1 MRLGLRARVV
11 IGIVVVSISFAARAF
26 ANETDNF
33 TCRRQS
39 LQDSMVALD
48 ALVNAKIREAVE
60 RANGRDGKCDA
71 ACLAREL
78 RKRIAANVRNPWTG
92 IPHARLADVLE
103 KDPRFDRCHLKFKE
117 SIYGARPYNQPWLF
131 PFNGRIIFLDDSI
144 RLAGRIVGIDK
155 INHFIREGLEHW
167 RAVHEEGEGIESV
180 MMRERGTQGWQLR
193 MNEQGLRGM
202 TLTGVLSYADLAAS
216 YSGFRFWKDVL
227 SIDSPESFVTYDAD
241 TGRFQQRRDFSFI
254 AYVNDAWDEGI
265 NRSVFH
271 PTLAKQVATALRN
284 VSMDGLISNCQ
295 LLTALPQ
302 AHLYVNPE
310 CFQGAVP
317 ARP

>member
-1 MRLGLRARVV
+1 MRFGPPAGMVM
-11 IGIVVVSISFAARAF
+11 GIVVLSLSVAPAF

-33 TCRRQS
+33 TCRSQPLR
-39 LQDSMVALD
+39 DSVVALD
-48 ALVNAKIREAVE
+48 ALMNAMIRDAVD
-60 RANGRDGKCDA
+60 RANGRDGRCDA
-71 ACLAREL
+71 ACLTREL
-78 RKRIAANVRNPWTG
+78 RKRIAANVRNPLTG
-92 IPHARLADVLE
+92 IPHARLADVLA
-103 KDPRFDRCHLKFKE
+103 KDSRFDRCHIKFKE
-117 SIYGARPYNQPWLF
+117 SIYGARPYNHPWLF

-180 MMRERGTQGWQLR
+180 MMRERGTGGWQLR

-227 SIDSPESFVTYDAD
+227 AIDSPESFVTYDAD
-241 TGRFQQRRDFSFI
+241 TGRFQQRRDFSFV

-284 VSMDGLISNCQ
+284 MSVDALISNCQ
-295 LLTALPQ
+295 LLTELPQ
-302 AHLYVNPE
+302 AHLYLNPA